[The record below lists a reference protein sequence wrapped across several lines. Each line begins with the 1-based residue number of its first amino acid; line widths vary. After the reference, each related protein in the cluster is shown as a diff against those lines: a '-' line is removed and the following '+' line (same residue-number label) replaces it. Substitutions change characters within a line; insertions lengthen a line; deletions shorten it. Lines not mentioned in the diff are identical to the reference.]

1 MKQKVSELTS
11 GGLVVGQ
18 TKDGKRIYYTKE
30 DTHSLVIGA
39 TRSGKTR
46 TLVLPSIGLTAMA
59 GESMVMVDMKGELYT
74 YTHRFLERMGYEVIT
89 IDFKN
94 PERSNRYNFMQPVID
109 ALNSGNAPLASQK
122 ARDIATMMVRI
133 PKGTAGLA
141 GQQRCVSHG
150 SVS

>member
-59 GESMVMVDMKGELYT
+59 SMKWRVSKFI
-74 YTHRFLERMGYEVIT
+74 RPISAPA
-89 IDFKN
+89 
-94 PERSNRYNFMQPVID
+94 PE
-109 ALNSGNAPLASQK
+109 AA
-122 ARDIATMMVRI
+122 
-133 PKGTAGLA
+133 
-141 GQQRCVSHG
+141 
-150 SVS
+150 